1 MKEGEKGKEMG
12 EVCTSSS
19 EALAV
24 RNINVERKSMFAGN
38 ASPSAN
44 ENHSN
49 ARWSILRLNS
59 PKAFQ
64 ERVM

>member
-24 RNINVERKSMFAGN
+24 RNINVERKSMFAEN
-38 ASPSAN
+38 ASPSEN

-49 ARWSILRLNS
+49 AR
-59 PKAFQ
+59 
-64 ERVM
+64 